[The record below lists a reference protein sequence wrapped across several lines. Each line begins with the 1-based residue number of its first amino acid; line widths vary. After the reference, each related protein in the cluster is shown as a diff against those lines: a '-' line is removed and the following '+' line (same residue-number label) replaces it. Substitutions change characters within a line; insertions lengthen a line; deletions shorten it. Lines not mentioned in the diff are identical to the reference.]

1 MASGRQCLQRA
12 KSLLSST
19 TRKFSSPGAPTP
31 IRRNPLLTFREPVE
45 LSCAQSLMPLHSAT
59 ASSLLRSM
67 LSSKVGQWGS
77 LSEGAFLYWV
87 FSYLC
92 FAFHKFL

>member
-19 TRKFSSPGAPTP
+19 TRKFSSPGSPTP
-31 IRRNPLLTFREPVE
+31 IRFTTRRNPLFTYREPVE
-45 LSCAQSLMPLHSAT
+45 LSCAESLMPLHSAT

-77 LSEGAFLYWV
+77 LSEG
-87 FSYLC
+87 
-92 FAFHKFL
+92 FATPL